1 MGIIEEIEAERKA
14 HIPWRAVSETRCV
27 RFVTMEVKDL
37 VCNEII
43 EIKHVTET
51 RSFSISG
58 SSLLQRGKREETQ
71 NLRI

>member
-1 MGIIEEIEAERKA
+1 M
-14 HIPWRAVSETRCV
+14 SETRCV

-51 RSFSISG
+51 RSFST
-58 SSLLQRGKREETQ
+58 QKEKRDGKSEAEVDS
-71 NLRI
+71 